1 MLDPS
6 TGCSEV
12 ADPCSGYLTS
22 RRRDWQSPF
31 EEAFAVNRLSCIA
44 LAVFLGFG
52 CATPHPSPSEIVS
65 ATDRTEGDRSKD
77 STRKPGEM
85 LALFGVGP
93 GMRVAEV
100 GAGGGYTTELLA
112 RAVGPSGAV
121 LAQDSPTW
129 AGPGLEKAWKERLGR
144 PVNGRVQ
151 HVMRDWEDPLPPEAR
166 NLDGVYIV
174 MAYHDVVAEKHDPDR
189 MNRAIFD
196 ALRSGGVYV
205 VIDNSAK
212 DASDPTVPERLHRID
227 EGQVRAQVEKAGFR
241 LEKSA
246 EFLRNANDDRTWAVD
261 PPPTDARAHTQDRF
275 ALRFVKP

>member
-1 MLDPS
+1 M
-6 TGCSEV
+6 
-12 ADPCSGYLTS
+12 
-22 RRRDWQSPF
+22 
-31 EEAFAVNRLSCIA
+31 NRLSCIA
-44 LAVFLGFG
+44 LATVLGFG
-52 CATPHPSPSEIVS
+52 CATPTPRLAPSELVS
-65 ATDRTEGDRSKD
+65 AADRTDRDRSMD
-77 STRKPGEM
+77 SARKPQETITFLRVTSGI
-85 LALFGVGP
+85 
-93 GMRVAEV
+93 RVAEV

-121 LAQDSPTW
+121 FAQDSPTW
-129 AGPGLEKAWKERLGR
+129 SGPGLEKAWQERLGR

-174 MAYHDVVAEKHDPDR
+174 MAYHDVVAEKHDADR

-196 ALRSGGVYV
+196 ALRSGGLYV

-212 DASDPTVPERLHRID
+212 DGSDPSVPASLHRID
-227 EGQVRAQVEKAGFR
+227 EAQVRSQVEKAGFR
-241 LEKSA
+241 LEKTSD
-246 EFLRNANDDRTWAVD
+246 FLRNVNDDRTWAVD